1 MEIRKEEKNA
11 LLAMRFLCAPYCS
24 EISIEYVVCRV
35 VGRTV
40 AKAVT
45 GSTGPSTIQIRFL
58 PDRPTDKH

>member
-1 MEIRKEEKNA
+1 MS
-11 LLAMRFLCAPYCS
+11 FLCAPYCS

-45 GSTGPSTIQIRFL
+45 GSTGPSTVQIRFL
-58 PDRPTDKH
+58 PDRPTDEH